1 MTLYFILCYLTL
13 FNTKVRKKP
22 RKILQVHEQNMFVI
36 VTVAD
41 LTAQNLKVLRLIAQT
56 KNFKDN
62 KYFRC
67 PKNQAMINFTMN
79 FYLALNVLTEST
91 EVACHSVTISSQ
103 FF

>member
-41 LTAQNLKVLRLIAQT
+41 LTAQNLAKGVKIHCS
-56 KNFKDN
+56 N
-62 KYFRC
+62 K
-67 PKNQAMINFTMN
+67 K
-79 FYLALNVLTEST
+79 L
-91 EVACHSVTISSQ
+91 
-103 FF
+103 